1 MIYRFRVILDTEE
14 DVFRDLEIDQMST
27 LEEFHNCITQAF
39 GFEGNEMA
47 SFYISNEQWDQ
58 GEEISLFDMSDGNSP
73 VRLMNETRIEQV
85 AHQKQTRMIYVYG
98 FLSMWTF
105 MVELAEIAV
114 PEAGREY
121 PNLMFAHGELPDS
134 APDKNFEAENIDNL
148 GGEFESDMD
157 IDDYDNLG
165 FEEHWN

>member
-14 DVFRDLEIDQMST
+14 DVFRDLEIDQNDT
-27 LEEFHNCITQAF
+27 LEVFHNCITQAF

-47 SFYISNEQWDQ
+47 SFYVSNEQWDQ

-73 VRLMNETRIEQV
+73 VRLMNETSLDSVTHER
-85 AHQKQTRMIYVYG
+85 QTRMIYVYD

-105 MVELAEIAV
+105 MVELAEVAA

-121 PNLMFAHGELPDS
+121 PNLMFSHGELPDS
-134 APDKNFEAENIDNL
+134 APDKNFEAEDDGFGDHNYDL
-148 GGEFESDMD
+148 DV
-157 IDDYDNLG
+157 DDYDDLG
-165 FEEHWN
+165 FNEHWN